1 MSAHYYK
8 RFVKLAE
15 QWPRDRHKNRGRD
28 VAVFIESEIERVFRK
43 ECNTLPQDSALC
55 ERRLQSFE
63 QILKSVHRS
72 NYPNSYKSGVF
83 GLNLDRLRE
92 ANSDDG
98 RRMFG
103 LRDDKKSFFS
113 RFFRRKS

>member
-1 MSAHYYK
+1 MFEA
-8 RFVKLAE
+8 F
-15 QWPRDRHKNRGRD
+15 
-28 VAVFIESEIERVFRK
+28 FRSSNLLFTAGYFQ
-43 ECNTLPQDSALC
+43 EHHHFDL
-55 ERRLQSFE
+55 SFE